1 MTQSAENR
9 FFEHISKAPH
19 AARGFFETVCEHF
32 RPRNDVS
39 VRFTNTDASDMRLW
53 AHWSDTKGKDRDQI
67 FGTIAWRS
75 REQTVFVRC
84 QLSPEELTM
93 LGVEGGQQPS
103 HPKEPQKS
111 EIWLDE
117 GFWRYR
123 VSDFIRVME
132 TARIK
137 LVQN

>member
-1 MTQSAENR
+1 MTQSPQER

-39 VRFTNTDASDMRLW
+39 VRFTHTAASDMRLW
-53 AHWSDTKGKDRDQI
+53 AHWADSEGKDRDQI
-67 FGTIAWRS
+67 FGTLVWRS
-75 REQTVFVRC
+75 QERIVFVRC
-84 QLSPEELTM
+84 QLSPEELST
-93 LGVEGGQQPS
+93 LGVEGGRQPS
-103 HPKEPQKS
+103 DPKEPQKS
-111 EIWLDE
+111 EIWLGE
-117 GFWRYR
+117 AFWRYR
-123 VSDFIRVME
+123 VSDFIRAME